1 MLLGWGKYDGLIY
14 QRRPSFDLTSVA
26 WTSELGGWSFLLDVP
41 GSQVGEWHRKP
52 DPVGSSRSE
61 PLFFDLIED
70 VPQNKGV

>member
-1 MLLGWGKYDGLIY
+1 
-14 QRRPSFDLTSVA
+14 LTSVA
-26 WTSELGGWSFLLDVP
+26 WTSELGGWSFLLGVP

-61 PLFFDLIED
+61 PLFFDPIED